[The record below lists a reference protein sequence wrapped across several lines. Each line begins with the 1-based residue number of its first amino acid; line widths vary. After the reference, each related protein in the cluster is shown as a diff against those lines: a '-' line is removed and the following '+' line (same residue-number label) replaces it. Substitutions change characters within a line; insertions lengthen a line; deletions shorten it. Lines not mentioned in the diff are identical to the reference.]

1 MVVPGAEQQG
11 EDPMAA
17 ITMSRQFGAGGRS
30 LGEKLCERFGFH
42 LVDELVIDELAR
54 KAKLKGDWL
63 TAMEK
68 EASSTLLGLLSNVVS
83 SGHFLKTPAAP
94 GEEFE
99 RQKYKDF
106 LRRIMSAMAN
116 EGGYVLLGRGS
127 QFVLSK
133 HPKVF
138 RILLVAEYEDR
149 VKFMVQR
156 YHLSEDEAKKI
167 IKEKETQR
175 TAVATK
181 IFGADIDDPKLYH
194 IVLNTSLIPFDW
206 AVDFAGD
213 IFARFRK
220 ELGEG

>member
-1 MVVPGAEQQG
+1 
-11 EDPMAA
+11 MAV
-17 ITMSRQFGAGGRS
+17 ITISRQFGAGGRT
-30 LGEKLCERFGFH
+30 LGEKLCERFGFR

-68 EASSTLLGLLSNVVS
+68 EASSTLLGLLSSMVS

-116 EGGYVLLGRGS
+116 EGGYILLGRGS
-127 QFVLSK
+127 QFVLRK

-167 IKEKETQR
+167 IREKETQR
-175 TAVATK
+175 AAVATK
-181 IFGADIDDPKLYH
+181 IFGADIDDPKFYH
-194 IVLNTSLIPFDW
+194 IALNTSLIPFDW
-206 AVDFAGD
+206 AVECAGD
-213 IFARFRK
+213 LFSRFRK
-220 ELGEG
+220 DLGEE

>member
-1 MVVPGAEQQG
+1 MVVPGAQQQG

-17 ITMSRQFGAGGRS
+17 ITISRQFGAGGRS

-42 LVDELVIDELAR
+42 LADELVIDELAR

-63 TAMEK
+63 TAIEK
-68 EASSTLLGLLSNVVS
+68 EASSKLLGLLSSVVS

-99 RQKYKDF
+99 HKKYRDF
-106 LRRIMSAMAN
+106 LGRIMGAMAN

-127 QFVLSK
+127 QFVLRK

-175 TAVATK
+175 AAVATK

-194 IVLNTSLIPFDW
+194 IVLNTSLIPFDR
-206 AVDFAGD
+206 AVEAAGD
-213 IFARFRK
+213 LFSRFRK
-220 ELGEG
+220 DLGEE

>member
-1 MVVPGAEQQG
+1 
-11 EDPMAA
+11 MAA
-17 ITMSRQFGAGGRS
+17 ITISRQFGAGGRT
-30 LGEKLCERFGFH
+30 LGEKLCERFRFR
-42 LVDELVIDELAR
+42 LVDELMIDELAR
-54 KAKLKGDWL
+54 KAKVKGDWL

-68 EASSTLLGLLSNVVS
+68 EASSTLLGLLSSMVS

-116 EGGYVLLGRGS
+116 EGGYILLGRGS
-127 QFVLSK
+127 QFVLRK

-167 IKEKETQR
+167 IREKETQR
-175 TAVATK
+175 AAVATN
-181 IFGADIDDPKLYH
+181 IFGVDIDDPKLYH
-194 IVLNTSLIPFDW
+194 LVLNTSRMPFDW
-206 AVDFAGD
+206 AVEAAGD
-213 IFARFRK
+213 LFSRFRK
-220 ELGEG
+220 DLGEE

>member
-1 MVVPGAEQQG
+1 
-11 EDPMAA
+11 MAA
-17 ITMSRQFGAGGRS
+17 ITISRQFGAGGRT
-30 LGEKLCERFGFH
+30 LGERLCDQFGFH

-54 KAKLKGDWL
+54 KAKVKGDWL
-63 TAMEK
+63 TAIEK
-68 EASSTLLGLLSNVVS
+68 EASSTLLGLLSSMVS

-116 EGGYVLLGRGS
+116 EGGYILLGRGS
-127 QFVLSK
+127 QFVLRK

-167 IKEKETQR
+167 IKEKENQR
-175 TAVATK
+175 AAVATK
-181 IFGADIDDPKLYH
+181 IFGAEIDDPKLYH
-194 IVLNTSLIPFDW
+194 IVLNTSLIPFDR
-206 AVDFAGD
+206 AVEAAGD
-213 IFARFRK
+213 LFSRFRK
-220 ELGEG
+220 DLGEE

>member
-1 MVVPGAEQQG
+1 
-11 EDPMAA
+11 MAA
-17 ITMSRQFGAGGRS
+17 ITISRQFGAGGRT
-30 LGEKLCERFGFH
+30 LGERLCDRFGFH

-54 KAKLKGDWL
+54 KAKVKGDWL

-68 EASSTLLGLLSNVVS
+68 EASSTLLGLLSSMIS

-127 QFVLSK
+127 QLVLRK

-175 TAVATK
+175 AAVATK

-194 IVLNTSLIPFDW
+194 IVLNTSLIPFDR
-206 AVDFAGD
+206 AVEAAGD
-213 IFARFRK
+213 LFFRFRK
-220 ELGEG
+220 DLGEE

>member
-1 MVVPGAEQQG
+1 V
-11 EDPMAA
+11 AA
-17 ITMSRQFGAGGRS
+17 ITISRQFGAGGRT

-54 KAKLKGDWL
+54 KAKVKGDWL

-68 EASSTLLGLLSNVVS
+68 EASSTLLGLLSSIVS

-94 GEEFE
+94 GEDFE
-99 RQKYKDF
+99 RKKYKDF
-106 LRRIMSAMAN
+106 LRRIMTAMAN

-127 QFVLSK
+127 QFVLRE

-156 YHLSEDEAKKI
+156 YGLSEQEAKKI
-167 IKEKETQR
+167 IKEKENQR
-175 TAVATK
+175 AAVATK
-181 IFGADIDDPKLYH
+181 IFGADIDDAKLYH
-194 IVLNTSLIPFDW
+194 IVLNTSLIPLDR
-206 AVDFAGD
+206 AVEGAGD
-213 IFARFRK
+213 LFFRFRK
-220 ELGEG
+220 DLGEE

>member
-1 MVVPGAEQQG
+1 
-11 EDPMAA
+11 MAA
-17 ITMSRQFGAGGRS
+17 ITISRQFGAGGRT
-30 LGEKLCERFGFH
+30 LGERLCDRFKFR
-42 LVDELVIDELAR
+42 LVDEFVIDELAR
-54 KAKLKGDWL
+54 KAKVKGGWL

-68 EASSTLLGLLSNVVS
+68 EASSTLLSLLSNIVS
-83 SGHFLKTPAAP
+83 SGLIYRTPSAP
-94 GEEFE
+94 GEDFE
-99 RQKYKDF
+99 RKKYKDF
-106 LRRIMSAMAN
+106 LRRIMTTMAN

-127 QFVLSK
+127 QLILRT

-149 VKFMVQR
+149 VKFMLQR
-156 YHLSEDEAKKI
+156 YHLSEEEAKKI

-175 TAVATK
+175 AAVATN
-181 IFGADIDDPKLYH
+181 IFGADIDDPKIYH
-194 IVLNTSLIPFDW
+194 IILNTSLLPFDW

>member
-1 MVVPGAEQQG
+1 
-11 EDPMAA
+11 MAA
-17 ITMSRQFGAGGRS
+17 ITISRQFGAGGRT
-30 LGEKLCERFGFH
+30 LGERLCERFGFH
-42 LVDELVIDELAR
+42 LVDELMIDELAR
-54 KAKLKGDWL
+54 KAKVKGDWL

-68 EASSTLLGLLSNVVS
+68 EASSTLLGLLSSMVS

-106 LRRIMSAMAN
+106 LRRIMSTMAN
-116 EGGYVLLGRGS
+116 EGGYILLGRGS
-127 QFVLSK
+127 QFVLRN

-138 RILLVAEYEDR
+138 RVLLVAEYEDR

-175 TAVATK
+175 AAVATK

-194 IVLNTSLIPFDW
+194 IVLNTSLIPFDR
-206 AVDFAGD
+206 AVEAAGD
-213 IFARFRK
+213 VFSRFRRD
-220 ELGEG
+220 LGEE

>member
-1 MVVPGAEQQG
+1 
-11 EDPMAA
+11 MAA
-17 ITMSRQFGAGGRS
+17 ITISRQFGAGGRT
-30 LGEKLCERFGFH
+30 LGEKLCERFRFR
-42 LVDELVIDELAR
+42 LVDELMIDELAR
-54 KAKLKGDWL
+54 KAKVKGDWL

-68 EASSTLLGLLSNVVS
+68 EASSTLLGLLSSMVS

-116 EGGYVLLGRGS
+116 EGGYILLGRGS
-127 QFVLSK
+127 QFVLRN

-138 RILLVAEYEDR
+138 RVLLVAEYEDR

-156 YHLSEDEAKKI
+156 YHLPEDEAKKI

-175 TAVATK
+175 AAVATK
-181 IFGADIDDPKLYH
+181 IFGADIDDAKLYH
-194 IVLNTSLIPFDW
+194 IALNTSLVPFDW
-206 AVDFAGD
+206 AVESAGNL
-213 IFARFRK
+213 FSRFRK
-220 ELGEG
+220 NLGEE